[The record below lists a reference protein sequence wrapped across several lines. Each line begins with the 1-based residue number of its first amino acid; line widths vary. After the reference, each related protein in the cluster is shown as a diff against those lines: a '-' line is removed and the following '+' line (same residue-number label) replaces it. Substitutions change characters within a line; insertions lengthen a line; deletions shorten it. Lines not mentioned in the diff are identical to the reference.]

1 MPYHLWL
8 YISVLAWGL
17 NWTSNLKKHMIYSIQ
32 TQYKG
37 QYTKF
42 KVQFLHTYDYICF
55 ESARLLFC
63 QVLKMDMYLYAHDCI
78 CHEYVN

>member
-17 NWTSNLKKHMIYSIQ
+17 NWTSNFKKHMIYSIQ
-32 TQYKG
+32 TQYKE

-55 ESARLLFC
+55 ESARLLFLSGIENGY
-63 QVLKMDMYLYAHDCI
+63 VLICTWLYMSWI
-78 CHEYVN
+78 C